1 MTHLLD
7 TSALLAHYLAEPG
20 AARVQALFEDTAVVA
35 GTSILALFE
44 FELRLH
50 QLGMDTATRA
60 TELNRYGALLS
71 EVVNVDEAIRSE
83 AVRLRINAT
92 ARASSMD
99 TLIAATASLRGAM
112 LIHRYPHFAAIPA
125 SVLKQEM
132 LPPK

>member
-20 AARVQALFEDTAVVA
+20 AARVQGLFEDTAVVA

-44 FELRLH
+44 FDVRLH
-50 QLGMDTATRA
+50 QLGIDTTTRA
-60 TELNRYGALLS
+60 AELNRYRALLS
-71 EVVNVDEAIRSE
+71 EVVNVDEVIRNE

-92 ARASSMD
+92 ARASAMD
-99 TLIAATASLRGAM
+99 TLIASTASVRGAT
-112 LIHRYPHFAAIPA
+112 LVHRDPHFTAIPG
-125 SVLKQEM
+125 SMLKQEM